1 MELLGIFII
10 SPLWGVLSP
19 RLFLRGWLSF
29 LGILATIIFLFQARA
44 HYRAFFLMFCTHIT
58 DMLFTFTLLIAGFYI
73 LYFYMPFGNN
83 DAEVLVYW
91 FFSTVQLAFI
101 LPKISIWIDQMLERA
116 KAISPS
122 VDRL

>member
-1 MELLGIFII
+1 
-10 SPLWGVLSP
+10 
-19 RLFLRGWLSF
+19 
-29 LGILATIIFLFQARA
+29 
-44 HYRAFFLMFCTHIT
+44 
-58 DMLFTFTLLIAGFYI
+58 MLFTFTLLIAGFYI

-101 LPKISIWIDQMLERA
+101 LPKVSIWIDQMLERA